1 MFDTVKVG
9 RIISQKRKE
18 HNMTQMQLADALGI
32 SFQAVS
38 NWERGNSMPD
48 ISKLPE
54 LAELFGC
61 SIEELLGGGTSAGN
75 VEKLAKGEGQGL
87 SLGEI
92 AEVAPVLTPEV
103 LDEAVE
109 SARRETPSVA
119 CGDSSLQEGAEEKGA
134 PCAGARSEGAE
145 GKGTHGDSVRSEGAE
160 EGEDASSCRPLRGGS
175 EGAEGAD
182 DDFDEDI
189 DEESEDDFDDD
200 FDDEEKDE
208 EKAEEPRRFH
218 AFWKRTG
225 RGARAHIRDGKHV
238 YILGAEKSGERKKDK
253 AKSKRLK
260 ELVMLAPFLSSAR
273 LHELVEE
280 LQGEGYTVSELV
292 PLAPFLSEED
302 LDALAEIAEA
312 DGGEL
317 AALAPFL
324 SQETLKRLAE
334 RGGVKS
340 GQLVALAPF
349 LSQEVLEELVLQA
362 IERGERIPR
371 GLYPFLSERAIVE
384 ILKRNPPP
392 GGALVFI

>member
-61 SIEELLGGGTSAGN
+61 SIEELLGGGASAGN

-109 SARRETPSVA
+109 SARRGTSSAA
-119 CGDSSLQEGAEEKGA
+119 CGDSSFREGAEE
-134 PCAGARSEGAE
+134 SEEE
-145 GKGTHGDSVRSEGAE
+145 GFDEDIEEEIEDEEGGDE
-160 EGEDASSCRPLRGGS
+160 EGED
-175 EGAEGAD
+175 
-182 DDFDEDI
+182 
-189 DEESEDDFDDD
+189 
-200 FDDEEKDE
+200 
-208 EKAEEPRRFH
+208 EPRRFH

-225 RGARAHIRDGKHV
+225 RGARAHIRDGKTV
-238 YILGAEKSGERKKDK
+238 YILGAEKSGEKRKDK

-273 LHELVEE
+273 LRELVEE
-280 LQGEGYTVSELV
+280 LRGEGYTVSELV

-302 LDALAEIAEA
+302 LDALAELAEA

-324 SQETLKRLAE
+324 SQETLKKLAE

-340 GQLVALAPF
+340 GQLIALAPF
-349 LSQEVLEELVLQA
+349 LSEEALEELVIGALG
-362 IERGERIPR
+362 RGERIPR

-384 ILKRNPPP
+384 ILKHKK
-392 GGALVFI
+392 

>member
-61 SIEELLGGGTSAGN
+61 SIEELLGGGAPAGN

-109 SARRETPSVA
+109 SARRGETPSAA
-119 CGDSSLQEGAEEKGA
+119 CGDSSLQEGAEE
-134 PCAGARSEGAE
+134 SEEE
-145 GKGTHGDSVRSEGAE
+145 GFDEDIEEELEDDFDEEIDEEDE
-160 EGEDASSCRPLRGGS
+160 EGED
-175 EGAEGAD
+175 E
-182 DDFDEDI
+182 
-189 DEESEDDFDDD
+189 
-200 FDDEEKDE
+200 
-208 EKAEEPRRFH
+208 EEPRRFH

-225 RGARAHIRDGKHV
+225 RGARAHIRDGKTV
-238 YILGAEKSGERKKDK
+238 YILGAEKSGEKRKDK
-253 AKSKRLK
+253 DKCKRLK
-260 ELVMLAPFLSSAR
+260 ELVMLAPFLSSER
-273 LHELVEE
+273 LRELVEE
-280 LQGEGYTVSELV
+280 LRGEGYTVSELV

-302 LDALAEIAEA
+302 LDALIELAAA
-312 DGGEL
+312 DDGEL

-324 SQETLKRLAE
+324 SQETLKKLAE
-334 RGGVKS
+334 RSGVKS
-340 GQLVALAPF
+340 GQLIALAPF
-349 LSQEVLEELVLQA
+349 LSEEALEELVMGAL
-362 IERGERIPR
+362 ERGERIPR

-384 ILKRNPPP
+384 ILKRKK
-392 GGALVFI
+392 

>member
-61 SIEELLGGGTSAGN
+61 SIEELLGGGASAGN

-109 SARRETPSVA
+109 SARRGETPSVA
-119 CGDSSLQEGAEEKGA
+119 CGDSSLQEGAE
-134 PCAGARSEGAE
+134 
-145 GKGTHGDSVRSEGAE
+145 GKGTHGDSVRSEEAE
-160 EGEDASSCRPLRGGS
+160 ES
-175 EGAEGAD
+175 EEEG
-182 DDFDEDI
+182 FDEDI
-189 DEESEDDFDDD
+189 EDEIEDEEGG
-200 FDDEEKDE
+200 DEEIDE
-208 EKAEEPRRFH
+208 EAEEDEEEPRRFH

-225 RGARAHIRDGKHV
+225 RGARVHIRDGKNV

-260 ELVMLAPFLSSAR
+260 ELVMLAPFLSLSR
-273 LHELVEE
+273 LRELVEE

-362 IERGERIPR
+362 LERGERIPR

-384 ILKRNPPP
+384 ILKHKQ
-392 GGALVFI
+392 

>member
-61 SIEELLGGGTSAGN
+61 SIEELLGGGAPAGN

-109 SARRETPSVA
+109 SARRGDTPSVA
-119 CGDSSLQEGAEEKGA
+119 CGDSSLLEGAEVE
-134 PCAGARSEGAE
+134 S
-145 GKGTHGDSVRSEGAE
+145 
-160 EGEDASSCRPLRGGS
+160 
-175 EGAEGAD
+175 D
-182 DDFDEDI
+182 DEDFDEDI
-189 DEESEDDFDDD
+189 EEELEDDFDEEI
-200 FDDEEKDE
+200 DEEDE
-208 EKAEEPRRFH
+208 EGEDEEDEEEPRRFH

-225 RGARAHIRDGKHV
+225 RGARAHIRDGKTV
-238 YILGAEKSGERKKDK
+238 YILGAEKSGEKRKDK
-253 AKSKRLK
+253 DKCKRLK

-273 LHELVEE
+273 LSELVEE
-280 LQGEGYTVSELV
+280 LRGEGYTVSELV

-302 LDALAEIAEA
+302 LDALAELAAA
-312 DGGEL
+312 DDGEL

-324 SQETLKRLAE
+324 SQETLKKLAE
-334 RGGVKS
+334 RSGVKS
-340 GQLVALAPF
+340 GQLIALAPF
-349 LSQEVLEELVLQA
+349 LSEEALEGLVMGALG
-362 IERGERIPR
+362 RGERIPR

-384 ILKRNPPP
+384 ILKHKQ
-392 GGALVFI
+392 

>member
-61 SIEELLGGGTSAGN
+61 SIEELLGGGASAGN

-109 SARRETPSVA
+109 SARRGTPDA
-119 CGDSSLQEGAEEKGA
+119 CDDSSLQEGAEVE
-134 PCAGARSEGAE
+134 S
-145 GKGTHGDSVRSEGAE
+145 
-160 EGEDASSCRPLRGGS
+160 
-175 EGAEGAD
+175 D
-182 DDFDEDI
+182 DEDFDEDI
-189 DEESEDDFDDD
+189 EEELEDGFDEDIEEEIEDEE
-200 FDDEEKDE
+200 DDEEDE
-208 EKAEEPRRFH
+208 EEPRRFH

-225 RGARAHIRDGKHV
+225 RGARAHIRDGKTV
-238 YILGAEKSGERKKDK
+238 YILGAEKSGEKRKDK

-273 LHELVEE
+273 LSELVEE
-280 LQGEGYTVSELV
+280 LRGEGYTVSELV

-302 LDALAEIAEA
+302 LDVLAELAAA
-312 DGGEL
+312 DDGEL

-324 SQETLKRLAE
+324 SQETLKKLAE

-340 GQLVALAPF
+340 GQLIALAPF
-349 LSQEVLEELVLQA
+349 LSEDALEGLVMGALG
-362 IERGERIPR
+362 RGERIPR

-384 ILKRNPPP
+384 ILKHKK
-392 GGALVFI
+392 

>member
-61 SIEELLGGGTSAGN
+61 SIEELLGGGASAGN

-109 SARRETPSVA
+109 SARRETPSAA
-119 CGDSSLQEGAEEKGA
+119 CGDSSFREGAEE
-134 PCAGARSEGAE
+134 SEEE
-145 GKGTHGDSVRSEGAE
+145 GFDEDIEEELEDDFDEEIEEEDE
-160 EGEDASSCRPLRGGS
+160 EGED
-175 EGAEGAD
+175 E
-182 DDFDEDI
+182 
-189 DEESEDDFDDD
+189 
-200 FDDEEKDE
+200 
-208 EKAEEPRRFH
+208 EEPRRFH

-225 RGARAHIRDGKHV
+225 RGARAHIRDGKTV
-238 YILGAEKSGERKKDK
+238 YILGAEKSGEKRKDK

-273 LHELVEE
+273 LRELVEE
-280 LQGEGYTVSELV
+280 LRGEGYTVSELV

-302 LDALAEIAEA
+302 LDALAELADA

-324 SQETLKRLAE
+324 SQETLKKLAE
-334 RGGVKS
+334 RSGVGS
-340 GQLVALAPF
+340 SQLVALAPF
-349 LSQEVLEELVLQA
+349 LSEDALEGLVMGAL
-362 IERGERIPR
+362 ERGERIPR

-384 ILKRNPPP
+384 ILKHKQ
-392 GGALVFI
+392 

>member
-1 MFDTVKVG
+1 MFDTVKVW

-18 HNMTQMQLADALGI
+18 HNMTQMQLADALGVT
-32 SFQAVS
+32 FQAVS

-61 SIEELLGGGTSAGN
+61 SIEELLGGGASAGN

-109 SARRETPSVA
+109 SARRETPSAA
-119 CGDSSLQEGAEEKGA
+119 CGDSSFREGAEE
-134 PCAGARSEGAE
+134 SEEE
-145 GKGTHGDSVRSEGAE
+145 GFDEDIEEELEDDFDEEIDEEDE
-160 EGEDASSCRPLRGGS
+160 EGED
-175 EGAEGAD
+175 
-182 DDFDEDI
+182 DFDEEI
-189 DEESEDDFDDD
+189 DEE
-200 FDDEEKDE
+200 DEEGEDE
-208 EKAEEPRRFH
+208 EDEEEPRRFH

-225 RGARAHIRDGKHV
+225 RGARAHIRDGKTV
-238 YILGAEKSGERKKDK
+238 YILGAEKSGEKRKDK

-273 LHELVEE
+273 LSELVEE
-280 LQGEGYTVSELV
+280 LRGEGYTVSELV

-302 LDALAEIAEA
+302 LDVLAELAAA
-312 DGGEL
+312 DDGEL

-324 SQETLKRLAE
+324 SQETLKKLAE
-334 RGGVKS
+334 RGGVGS
-340 GQLVALAPF
+340 
-349 LSQEVLEELVLQA
+349 SQIGRA
-362 IERGERIPR
+362 SCRER
-371 GLYPFLSERAIVE
+371 V
-384 ILKRNPPP
+384 
-392 GGALVFI
+392 

>member
-61 SIEELLGGGTSAGN
+61 SIEELLGGGASAGN

-109 SARRETPSVA
+109 SARRGDTPSVA
-119 CGDSSLQEGAEEKGA
+119 CGDSSLQEGAE
-134 PCAGARSEGAE
+134 
-145 GKGTHGDSVRSEGAE
+145 
-160 EGEDASSCRPLRGGS
+160 GES
-175 EGAEGAD
+175 D
-182 DDFDEDI
+182 DEDFDEDI
-189 DEESEDDFDDD
+189 DEE
-200 FDDEEKDE
+200 DEEGEDE
-208 EKAEEPRRFH
+208 EDEEEPRRFH

-225 RGARAHIRDGKHV
+225 RGARAHIRDGKTV
-238 YILGAEKSGERKKDK
+238 YILGAEKSGEKRKDK

-273 LHELVEE
+273 LRELVEE
-280 LQGEGYTVSELV
+280 LRGEGYTVSELV

-302 LDALAEIAEA
+302 LDALIELAEA
-312 DGGEL
+312 DDGEL

-324 SQETLKRLAE
+324 SQETLKKLAE
-334 RGGVKS
+334 RSGVKS

-349 LSQEVLEELVLQA
+349 LSEEALEALVMGAL
-362 IERGERIPR
+362 ERGERIPR

-384 ILKRNPPP
+384 ILKRKK
-392 GGALVFI
+392 

>member
-38 NWERGNSMPD
+38 NWKRGNSMPD

-61 SIEELLGGGTSAGN
+61 SIEELLGGGASAGN
-75 VEKLAKGEGQGL
+75 VEKLAKGKGQGL

-109 SARRETPSVA
+109 SARRGDTPSVA
-119 CGDSSLQEGAEEKGA
+119 CGDSSLQEGAE
-134 PCAGARSEGAE
+134 
-145 GKGTHGDSVRSEGAE
+145 
-160 EGEDASSCRPLRGGS
+160 GES
-175 EGAEGAD
+175 D
-182 DDFDEDI
+182 DEDFDEDI
-189 DEESEDDFDDD
+189 DEE
-200 FDDEEKDE
+200 DEEGEDE
-208 EKAEEPRRFH
+208 EDEEEPRRFH

-225 RGARAHIRDGKHV
+225 RGARAHIRDGKTV
-238 YILGAEKSGERKKDK
+238 YILGAEKSGEKRKDK

-260 ELVMLAPFLSSAR
+260 ELMMLAPFLSSER
-273 LHELVEE
+273 LRELVEE
-280 LQGEGYTVSELV
+280 LRGEGYTVSELV
-292 PLAPFLSEED
+292 PLAPFLSEEE
-302 LDALAEIAEA
+302 LDALAELAEA
-312 DGGEL
+312 DDGEL

-324 SQETLKRLAE
+324 SQETLKKLAE
-334 RGGVKS
+334 RSGVKS
-340 GQLVALAPF
+340 GQLIALAPF
-349 LSQEVLEELVLQA
+349 LSEEALEALVMGAL
-362 IERGERIPR
+362 ERGERIPR

-384 ILKRNPPP
+384 ILKRKK
-392 GGALVFI
+392 

>member
-61 SIEELLGGGTSAGN
+61 SIEELLGGGASAGN

-119 CGDSSLQEGAEEKGA
+119 CGDSSLQEGAEE
-134 PCAGARSEGAE
+134 SE
-145 GKGTHGDSVRSEGAE
+145 E
-160 EGEDASSCRPLRGGS
+160 EG
-175 EGAEGAD
+175 
-182 DDFDEDI
+182 FDEDI
-189 DEESEDDFDDD
+189 EEESEDDFDD
-200 FDDEEKDE
+200 EEEGE
-208 EKAEEPRRFH
+208 EEAEEEAEEPRRFH

-273 LHELVEE
+273 LRELVEE

-302 LDALAEIAEA
+302 LDALAGIAEA

-362 IERGERIPR
+362 LERGERIPR
-371 GLYPFLSERAIVE
+371 GLYPFLSSLSGRSW
-384 ILKRNPPP
+384 RS
-392 GGALVFI
+392 

>member
-9 RIISQKRKE
+9 RSISQKRKE

-61 SIEELLGGGTSAGN
+61 SIEELLGGSASAGN

-92 AEVAPVLTPEV
+92 AEVAPVLTPDV

-109 SARRETPSVA
+109 SARRGTPSAA
-119 CGDSSLQEGAEEKGA
+119 CGDSSLQEGAEE
-134 PCAGARSEGAE
+134 SE
-145 GKGTHGDSVRSEGAE
+145 E
-160 EGEDASSCRPLRGGS
+160 EG
-175 EGAEGAD
+175 
-182 DDFDEDI
+182 FDEDL
-189 DEESEDDFDDD
+189 DEEIEDDFADD
-200 FDDEEKDE
+200 FDDEEE
-208 EKAEEPRRFH
+208 EETEEPRRFH

-225 RGARAHIRDGKHV
+225 RGARVHIRDGKKV
-238 YILGAEKSGERKKDK
+238 YILAAEKSGERKKDK

-273 LHELVEE
+273 LRELVEE

-302 LDALAEIAEA
+302 LDALAGIAEA

-362 IERGERIPR
+362 LERGERIPR
-371 GLYPFLSERAIVE
+371 GLYPFLSSLSGRSW
-384 ILKRNPPP
+384 RS
-392 GGALVFI
+392 

>member
-61 SIEELLGGGTSAGN
+61 SIEELLGGGASAGN

-109 SARRETPSVA
+109 SARRGTPDA
-119 CGDSSLQEGAEEKGA
+119 CGDSSLQEGAEGE
-134 PCAGARSEGAE
+134 SDDEDFDE
-145 GKGTHGDSVRSEGAE
+145 EIDEEDE
-160 EGEDASSCRPLRGGS
+160 EGEY
-175 EGAEGAD
+175 EE
-182 DDFDEDI
+182 DE
-189 DEESEDDFDDD
+189 
-200 FDDEEKDE
+200 
-208 EKAEEPRRFH
+208 EEPRRFH

-225 RGARAHIRDGKHV
+225 RGARAHIRDGKTV
-238 YILGAEKSGERKKDK
+238 YILGAEKSGEKRKDK

-260 ELVMLAPFLSSAR
+260 ELVMLAPFLSSER
-273 LHELVEE
+273 LRELVEE
-280 LQGEGYTVSELV
+280 LRGEGYTVSELV
-292 PLAPFLSEED
+292 PLAPFLSEEE
-302 LDALAEIAEA
+302 LDALAELAEA
-312 DGGEL
+312 DDGEL

-324 SQETLKRLAE
+324 SQETLKKLAE
-334 RGGVKS
+334 RSGVKS
-340 GQLVALAPF
+340 GQLIALAPF
-349 LSQEVLEELVLQA
+349 LSEEALEELVMGAL
-362 IERGERIPR
+362 ERGERIPR

-384 ILKRNPPP
+384 ILKRKK
-392 GGALVFI
+392 

>member
-61 SIEELLGGGTSAGN
+61 SIEELLGGGAPAGN

-109 SARRETPSVA
+109 SARRETSSAA
-119 CGDSSLQEGAEEKGA
+119 CGDSSFREGAEE
-134 PCAGARSEGAE
+134 SE
-145 GKGTHGDSVRSEGAE
+145 E
-160 EGEDASSCRPLRGGS
+160 EG
-175 EGAEGAD
+175 
-182 DDFDEDI
+182 FDEDI
-189 DEESEDDFDDD
+189 EEDIEDEE
-200 FDDEEKDE
+200 DDEGDE
-208 EKAEEPRRFH
+208 EGGDEEDEEDEDGPRRFH

-225 RGARAHIRDGKHV
+225 RGARAHIRDGKTV
-238 YILGAEKSGERKKDK
+238 YILGAEKSGEKRKNK

-273 LHELVEE
+273 LRELVEE
-280 LQGEGYTVSELV
+280 LRGEGYTVSELV
-292 PLAPFLSEED
+292 PLAPFLSEEE
-302 LDALAEIAEA
+302 LDALIELAEA
-312 DGGEL
+312 DDGEL

-324 SQETLKRLAE
+324 SQETLKKLAE
-334 RGGVKS
+334 RSGVKS
-340 GQLVALAPF
+340 GQLIALAPF
-349 LSQEVLEELVLQA
+349 LSEEALEELVMGAL
-362 IERGERIPR
+362 ERGERIPR

-384 ILKRNPPP
+384 ILKRKK
-392 GGALVFI
+392 

>member
-18 HNMTQMQLADALGI
+18 HNMTQMQLADALGVT
-32 SFQAVS
+32 FQAVS

-61 SIEELLGGGTSAGN
+61 SIEELLGGGASAGN

-109 SARRETPSVA
+109 SARRGDTPSAA
-119 CGDSSLQEGAEEKGA
+119 CGDSSFREGAEE
-134 PCAGARSEGAE
+134 SE
-145 GKGTHGDSVRSEGAE
+145 E
-160 EGEDASSCRPLRGGS
+160 EG
-175 EGAEGAD
+175 
-182 DDFDEDI
+182 FDEDI
-189 DEESEDDFDDD
+189 EEEIEDEE
-200 FDDEEKDE
+200 DDEEDE
-208 EKAEEPRRFH
+208 EEPRRFH

-225 RGARAHIRDGKHV
+225 RGAWAHIRDGKTV
-238 YILGAEKSGERKKDK
+238 CILGAEKSGEKRKDK
-253 AKSKRLK
+253 DKCKRLK

-273 LHELVEE
+273 LSELVEE
-280 LQGEGYTVSELV
+280 LRGEGYTVSELV

-302 LDALAEIAEA
+302 LDALAELAEA

-324 SQETLKRLAE
+324 SQETLKKLAE

-340 GQLVALAPF
+340 GQLIALAPF
-349 LSQEVLEELVLQA
+349 LSEEALEGLVMGALG
-362 IERGERIPR
+362 RGERIPR

-384 ILKRNPPP
+384 ILKHKK
-392 GGALVFI
+392 

>member
-61 SIEELLGGGTSAGN
+61 SIEELLGGGASAGN

-109 SARRETPSVA
+109 SARRGETPSAA
-119 CGDSSLQEGAEEKGA
+119 CGDSSLQEGAEE
-134 PCAGARSEGAE
+134 SEEE
-145 GKGTHGDSVRSEGAE
+145 GFDEDIEEELEDDFDEEIDEEDE
-160 EGEDASSCRPLRGGS
+160 EGED
-175 EGAEGAD
+175 EE
-182 DDFDEDI
+182 DE
-189 DEESEDDFDDD
+189 
-200 FDDEEKDE
+200 
-208 EKAEEPRRFH
+208 EEPRRFH

-225 RGARAHIRDGKHV
+225 RGARAHIRDGKTV
-238 YILGAEKSGERKKDK
+238 YILGAEKSGEKRKDK
-253 AKSKRLK
+253 DKCKRLK

-273 LHELVEE
+273 LSELVEE
-280 LQGEGYTVSELV
+280 LRGEGYTVSELV
-292 PLAPFLSEED
+292 PLAPFLSEEE
-302 LDALAEIAEA
+302 LDALAELAAA
-312 DGGEL
+312 DDGEL

-324 SQETLKRLAE
+324 SQETLKKLAE
-334 RGGVKS
+334 RGGVGS
-340 GQLVALAPF
+340 SQLVALAPF
-349 LSQEVLEELVLQA
+349 LSEDALEGLVMGAL
-362 IERGERIPR
+362 ERGERIPR

-384 ILKRNPPP
+384 ILKHKK
-392 GGALVFI
+392 

>member
-61 SIEELLGGGTSAGN
+61 SIEELLGGGAPAGN

-109 SARRETPSVA
+109 SARRGNTPSVA
-119 CGDSSLQEGAEEKGA
+119 CGDSSLLEGAEVE
-134 PCAGARSEGAE
+134 S
-145 GKGTHGDSVRSEGAE
+145 
-160 EGEDASSCRPLRGGS
+160 
-175 EGAEGAD
+175 D
-182 DDFDEDI
+182 DEDFDEDI
-189 DEESEDDFDDD
+189 EEELEDDFDEEI
-200 FDDEEKDE
+200 DEEDE
-208 EKAEEPRRFH
+208 EGEDEEDEEEPRRFH

-225 RGARAHIRDGKHV
+225 RGARAHIRDGKTV
-238 YILGAEKSGERKKDK
+238 FILGAEKSGEKRKDK
-253 AKSKRLK
+253 DKCKRLK

-273 LHELVEE
+273 LRELVEE
-280 LQGEGYTVSELV
+280 LRGEGYTVSELV

-302 LDALAEIAEA
+302 LDVLAELAEA

-324 SQETLKRLAE
+324 SQETLKKLAE

-340 GQLVALAPF
+340 GQLIALAPF
-349 LSQEVLEELVLQA
+349 LSEEALEGLVMGALG
-362 IERGERIPR
+362 RGERIPR

-384 ILKRNPPP
+384 ILKHKQ
-392 GGALVFI
+392 

>member
-61 SIEELLGGGTSAGN
+61 SIEELLGGGAPAGN

-109 SARRETPSVA
+109 SARRETPSAA
-119 CGDSSLQEGAEEKGA
+119 CGDSSLQEGAEE
-134 PCAGARSEGAE
+134 SEEE
-145 GKGTHGDSVRSEGAE
+145 GFDEDIEEELEDDFDEEIDEEDE
-160 EGEDASSCRPLRGGS
+160 EGED
-175 EGAEGAD
+175 EE
-182 DDFDEDI
+182 DE
-189 DEESEDDFDDD
+189 
-200 FDDEEKDE
+200 
-208 EKAEEPRRFH
+208 EEPRRFH

-225 RGARAHIRDGKHV
+225 RGARAHIRDGKTV
-238 YILGAEKSGERKKDK
+238 YILGAEKSGEKRKDK
-253 AKSKRLK
+253 DKCKRLK

-273 LHELVEE
+273 LSELVEE
-280 LQGEGYTVSELV
+280 LRGEGYTVSELV

-302 LDALAEIAEA
+302 LDALAELAEA

-324 SQETLKRLAE
+324 SQETLKKLAE
-334 RGGVKS
+334 RSGVKS
-340 GQLVALAPF
+340 GQLIALAPF
-349 LSQEVLEELVLQA
+349 LSEEALEGLVMGALG
-362 IERGERIPR
+362 RGERIPR

-384 ILKRNPPP
+384 ILKHKQ
-392 GGALVFI
+392 

>member
-61 SIEELLGGGTSAGN
+61 SIEELLGGGASAGN

-109 SARRETPSVA
+109 SARRGTPDA
-119 CGDSSLQEGAEEKGA
+119 CGDSSLQEGAEGE
-134 PCAGARSEGAE
+134 SDDEDFDE
-145 GKGTHGDSVRSEGAE
+145 EIDEEDE
-160 EGEDASSCRPLRGGS
+160 EGEY
-175 EGAEGAD
+175 EE
-182 DDFDEDI
+182 DE
-189 DEESEDDFDDD
+189 
-200 FDDEEKDE
+200 
-208 EKAEEPRRFH
+208 EEPRRFH

-225 RGARAHIRDGKHV
+225 RGARAHIRDGKTV
-238 YILGAEKSGERKKDK
+238 YILGAEKSGEKRKDK

-260 ELVMLAPFLSSAR
+260 ELVMLAPFLLSER
-273 LHELVEE
+273 LRELVEE
-280 LQGEGYTVSELV
+280 LRGEGYTVSELV
-292 PLAPFLSEED
+292 PLAPFLSEEE
-302 LDALAEIAEA
+302 LDALAELAEA
-312 DGGEL
+312 DDGEL

-324 SQETLKRLAE
+324 SQETLKKLAE
-334 RGGVKS
+334 RSGVKS
-340 GQLVALAPF
+340 GQLIALAPF
-349 LSQEVLEELVLQA
+349 LSEEALEELVMGAL
-362 IERGERIPR
+362 ERGERIPR

-384 ILKRNPPP
+384 ILKRKK
-392 GGALVFI
+392 

>member
-61 SIEELLGGGTSAGN
+61 SIAELLGGGASAGN

-109 SARRETPSVA
+109 SARRGDTPSVA
-119 CGDSSLQEGAEEKGA
+119 CGDSSLQEGAE
-134 PCAGARSEGAE
+134 
-145 GKGTHGDSVRSEGAE
+145 
-160 EGEDASSCRPLRGGS
+160 GES
-175 EGAEGAD
+175 D
-182 DDFDEDI
+182 DEDCDEDI
-189 DEESEDDFDDD
+189 DEE
-200 FDDEEKDE
+200 DEEGEDE
-208 EKAEEPRRFH
+208 EDEEEPRRFH

-225 RGARAHIRDGKHV
+225 RGARAHIRDGKTV
-238 YILGAEKSGERKKDK
+238 YILGAEKSGEKRKDK

-260 ELVMLAPFLSSAR
+260 ELMMLAPFLSSER
-273 LHELVEE
+273 LRELVEE
-280 LQGEGYTVSELV
+280 LRGEGHTVSELV
-292 PLAPFLSEED
+292 PLPPFLSEED
-302 LDALAEIAEA
+302 LDALIVLA
-312 DGGEL
+312 DADDGEL

-324 SQETLKRLAE
+324 SQETLKKLAE
-334 RGGVKS
+334 RSGVKS
-340 GQLVALAPF
+340 GQLIALAPF
-349 LSQEVLEELVLQA
+349 LSEEALEELVMGAL
-362 IERGERIPR
+362 ERGERIPR

-384 ILKRNPPP
+384 ILKRKK
-392 GGALVFI
+392 

>member
-18 HNMTQMQLADALGI
+18 HNMTQMQLADALGVT
-32 SFQAVS
+32 FQAVS

-61 SIEELLGGGTSAGN
+61 SIEELLGGGAPAGN

-109 SARRETPSVA
+109 SARRGETPSAA
-119 CGDSSLQEGAEEKGA
+119 CGDSSLLEGAEVE
-134 PCAGARSEGAE
+134 S
-145 GKGTHGDSVRSEGAE
+145 
-160 EGEDASSCRPLRGGS
+160 
-175 EGAEGAD
+175 D
-182 DDFDEDI
+182 DEDFDEDI
-189 DEESEDDFDDD
+189 EEELEDDFDEEI
-200 FDDEEKDE
+200 DEEDE
-208 EKAEEPRRFH
+208 EGEDEEDEEDEEEPRRFH

-225 RGARAHIRDGKHV
+225 RGARAHIRDGKTV
-238 YILGAEKSGERKKDK
+238 YILGAEKSGEKRKDK
-253 AKSKRLK
+253 DKCKRLK

-273 LHELVEE
+273 LRELVEE
-280 LQGEGYTVSELV
+280 LRGEGYTVSELV

-302 LDALAEIAEA
+302 LDALAELAEA

-324 SQETLKRLAE
+324 SQETLKKLAE
-334 RGGVKS
+334 RSGVKS
-340 GQLVALAPF
+340 GQLIALAPF
-349 LSQEVLEELVLQA
+349 LSEDALEGLVMGALG
-362 IERGERIPR
+362 RGERIPR
-371 GLYPFLSERAIVE
+371 GLYPFLSERAIV
-384 ILKRNPPP
+384 RS
-392 GGALVFI
+392 

>member
-61 SIEELLGGGTSAGN
+61 SIEELLGGGAPAGN

-109 SARRETPSVA
+109 AARRGTPSAA
-119 CGDSSLQEGAEEKGA
+119 CGDSSLQEGAE
-134 PCAGARSEGAE
+134 
-145 GKGTHGDSVRSEGAE
+145 
-160 EGEDASSCRPLRGGS
+160 GES
-175 EGAEGAD
+175 D
-182 DDFDEDI
+182 DEDFDEDI
-189 DEESEDDFDDD
+189 DEE
-200 FDDEEKDE
+200 DEEGEYEEDE
-208 EKAEEPRRFH
+208 EEPRRFH

-225 RGARAHIRDGKHV
+225 RGARAHIRDGKTV
-238 YILGAEKSGERKKDK
+238 YILGAEKSGEKRKDK

-260 ELVMLAPFLSSAR
+260 ELVMLAPFLSSER
-273 LHELVEE
+273 LRELVEE
-280 LQGEGYTVSELV
+280 LRGEGYTVSELV

-302 LDALAEIAEA
+302 LDALAELAEA
-312 DGGEL
+312 DDGEL

-324 SQETLKRLAE
+324 SQETLKKLAE
-334 RGGVKS
+334 RGGVGS
-340 GQLVALAPF
+340 SQLVALAPF
-349 LSQEVLEELVLQA
+349 LSEEALEGLVLGA
-362 IERGERIPR
+362 LGRGERIPR

-384 ILKRNPPP
+384 ILKHKK
-392 GGALVFI
+392 

>member
-61 SIEELLGGGTSAGN
+61 SIEELLGGGAPAGN

-109 SARRETPSVA
+109 SARRGETPSAA
-119 CGDSSLQEGAEEKGA
+119 CGDSSLLEGAEVE
-134 PCAGARSEGAE
+134 S
-145 GKGTHGDSVRSEGAE
+145 
-160 EGEDASSCRPLRGGS
+160 
-175 EGAEGAD
+175 D
-182 DDFDEDI
+182 DEDFDEDI
-189 DEESEDDFDDD
+189 EEELEDDFDEEI
-200 FDDEEKDE
+200 DEEDE
-208 EKAEEPRRFH
+208 EGEDEEEPRRFH

-225 RGARAHIRDGKHV
+225 RGARAHIRDGKTV
-238 YILGAEKSGERKKDK
+238 YILGAEKSGEKRKDK
-253 AKSKRLK
+253 DKCKRLK

-273 LHELVEE
+273 LRELVEE
-280 LQGEGYTVSELV
+280 LRGEGYTVSELV

-302 LDALAEIAEA
+302 LDVLAELAAA
-312 DGGEL
+312 DDGEL

-324 SQETLKRLAE
+324 SQETLKKLAE
-334 RGGVKS
+334 RGGVGS
-340 GQLVALAPF
+340 SQLVALAPF
-349 LSQEVLEELVLQA
+349 LSEDALEGLVMGALG
-362 IERGERIPR
+362 RGERIPR

-384 ILKRNPPP
+384 ILKHKQ
-392 GGALVFI
+392 

>member
-61 SIEELLGGGTSAGN
+61 SIEELLGGGASAGN

-109 SARRETPSVA
+109 SARRGDTPSVA
-119 CGDSSLQEGAEEKGA
+119 CGDSSLQEGAEVE
-134 PCAGARSEGAE
+134 S
-145 GKGTHGDSVRSEGAE
+145 
-160 EGEDASSCRPLRGGS
+160 
-175 EGAEGAD
+175 D
-182 DDFDEDI
+182 DEDFDEDI
-189 DEESEDDFDDD
+189 EEELEDDFDEEI
-200 FDDEEKDE
+200 DEEDE
-208 EKAEEPRRFH
+208 EGEDEEDEEEPRRFH

-225 RGARAHIRDGKHV
+225 RGARAHIRDGKTV
-238 YILGAEKSGERKKDK
+238 YILGAEKSGEKRKDK

-273 LHELVEE
+273 LSELVEE
-280 LQGEGYTVSELV
+280 LRGEGYTVSELV

-302 LDALAEIAEA
+302 LDVLAELAEA

-324 SQETLKRLAE
+324 SQETLKKLAE
-334 RGGVKS
+334 RSGVKS
-340 GQLVALAPF
+340 GQLIALAPF
-349 LSQEVLEELVLQA
+349 LSEEALEELVMGAL
-362 IERGERIPR
+362 ERGERIPR

-384 ILKRNPPP
+384 ILKRKK
-392 GGALVFI
+392 

>member
-61 SIEELLGGGTSAGN
+61 SIEELLGGGASAGN

-109 SARRETPSVA
+109 SARRETPSAA
-119 CGDSSLQEGAEEKGA
+119 CGDSSFREGAEE
-134 PCAGARSEGAE
+134 SEEE
-145 GKGTHGDSVRSEGAE
+145 GFDEDIEEELEDDFDEEIEEEDE
-160 EGEDASSCRPLRGGS
+160 EGED
-175 EGAEGAD
+175 E
-182 DDFDEDI
+182 
-189 DEESEDDFDDD
+189 
-200 FDDEEKDE
+200 
-208 EKAEEPRRFH
+208 EEPRRFH

-225 RGARAHIRDGKHV
+225 RGARAHIRDGKTV
-238 YILGAEKSGERKKDK
+238 YILGAEKSGEKRKDK
-253 AKSKRLK
+253 DKCKRLK

-273 LHELVEE
+273 LRELVEE
-280 LQGEGYTVSELV
+280 LRGEGYTVSELV

-302 LDALAEIAEA
+302 LDALAELAEA
-312 DGGEL
+312 DDGEL

-324 SQETLKRLAE
+324 SQETLKKLAE

-340 GQLVALAPF
+340 GQLIALAPF
-349 LSQEVLEELVLQA
+349 LSEEALEGLVMGALG
-362 IERGERIPR
+362 RGERIPR

-384 ILKRNPPP
+384 ILKHKK
-392 GGALVFI
+392 

>member
-61 SIEELLGGGTSAGN
+61 SIEELLGGGASAGN
-75 VEKLAKGEGQGL
+75 VEKLAKGKGQGL

-109 SARRETPSVA
+109 SARRGDTPSVA
-119 CGDSSLQEGAEEKGA
+119 CGDSSLQEGAEGE
-134 PCAGARSEGAE
+134 SDDEDFDE
-145 GKGTHGDSVRSEGAE
+145 EIDEEDE
-160 EGEDASSCRPLRGGS
+160 EGED
-175 EGAEGAD
+175 E
-182 DDFDEDI
+182 
-189 DEESEDDFDDD
+189 DEE
-200 FDDEEKDE
+200 DDEEDE
-208 EKAEEPRRFH
+208 EEPRRFH

-225 RGARAHIRDGKHV
+225 RGARAHIRDGKTV
-238 YILGAEKSGERKKDK
+238 YILGAEKSGEKRKDK
-253 AKSKRLK
+253 DKCKRLK
-260 ELVMLAPFLSSAR
+260 ELVMLAPFLSSER
-273 LHELVEE
+273 LRELVEE
-280 LQGEGYTVSELV
+280 LRGEGYTVSELV

-302 LDALAEIAEA
+302 LDALIELAEA
-312 DGGEL
+312 DDGEL

-324 SQETLKRLAE
+324 SQETLKKLAE
-334 RGGVKS
+334 RSGVKS
-340 GQLVALAPF
+340 GQLIALAPF
-349 LSQEVLEELVLQA
+349 LSEEALEALVMGAL
-362 IERGERIPR
+362 ERGERIPR

-384 ILKRNPPP
+384 ILKRKK
-392 GGALVFI
+392 

>member
-119 CGDSSLQEGAEEKGA
+119 CGDSSLQEGAE
-134 PCAGARSEGAE
+134 
-145 GKGTHGDSVRSEGAE
+145 GKGTHDDSVRSEGAE
-160 EGEDASSCRPLRGGS
+160 EGEDASSCLPPRGRCP
-175 EGAEGAD
+175 EGAKGVGD
-182 DDFDEDI
+182 DDFDEDL
-189 DEESEDDFDDD
+189 DEDIEDDFADD
-200 FDDEEKDE
+200 FDGEEEGE
-208 EKAEEPRRFH
+208 EEAEEPRRFH

-349 LSQEVLEELVLQA
+349 LSREVLEELVLKVL
-362 IERGERIPR
+362 ERGERIPR

-384 ILKRNPPP
+384 ILKHKK
-392 GGALVFI
+392 